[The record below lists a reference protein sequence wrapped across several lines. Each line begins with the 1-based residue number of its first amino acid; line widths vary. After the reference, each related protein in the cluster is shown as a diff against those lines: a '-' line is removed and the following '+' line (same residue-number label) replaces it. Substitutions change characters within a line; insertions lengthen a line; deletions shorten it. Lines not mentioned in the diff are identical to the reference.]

1 MHQIPAQVFRTHES
15 QSGSPRCV
23 QHIQIFN
30 HNSDSQRQQIGL
42 AEVEVFAG
50 GGNVAGGGT
59 AIQGDKSQQ
68 TATADGAP
76 ENAIDGDPS
85 TESLTD
91 HGHIQR
97 GGLWWKLD
105 LGSEQD
111 IDRIRITA
119 PSTAGSDLEGAFIYA
134 RDSNYQILWSGR
146 ITGAADGSVH
156 DFSVETCCSAP

>member
-15 QSGSPRCV
+15 PSGSPRCV

-30 HNSDSQRQQIGL
+30 HNSDSQHQQMSL

-50 GGNVAGGGT
+50 GGNVAGEGT

-68 TATADGAP
+68 TATADGGP

-91 HGHIQR
+91 HNHIQR

-111 IDRIRITA
+111 VDRIRITA
-119 PSTAGSDLEGAFIYA
+119 PNSNGSDLEGAFVYA

-146 ITGAADGSVH
+146 IKGASDGSVH
-156 DFSVETCCSAP
+156 ELQVETCCSGY